1 MPAVGAALVTGVSR
15 RRGIAAA
22 AAARLRQDG
31 WAVFTTGWRPYDAE
45 MAWGRDDDQVVD
57 LEEDLLDPHAP
68 ARVVAAAEHATGPL
82 RALVNV
88 HTVDTGGGLM
98 DMTPELIDRHLAV
111 NVRAT
116 LLLMREFVL
125 RLRRSRHDGGG
136 RIVSFTSNLP
146 QTGAIAYAA
155 SKGAIEWLTVSAAT
169 ELGPDG
175 ITVNAV
181 DPGPN
186 QSGWMTA
193 EIEQEAA
200 TRTPLGRVGR
210 PEDAAALVAF
220 LLSNDGGWVNGQVIS
235 SDGGHSVNA

>member
-1 MPAVGAALVTGVSR
+1 MSGVVVTGVSR

-22 AAARLRQDG
+22 VAERLRRDG

-45 MAWGRDDDQVVD
+45 MSGGVDREQPVD
-57 LEEDLLDPHAP
+57 LEADLADPDVP
-68 ARVVAAAEHATGPL
+68 PRVIEAAAASVGPL

-88 HTVDTGGGLM
+88 HTVDVGGGLL
-98 DMTPELIDRHLAV
+98 DMTPALIDRHLAV

-116 LLLMREFVL
+116 LLLMRAFVVAV
-125 RLRRSRHDGGG
+125 RGSAGGSAGG
-136 RIVSFTSNLP
+136 RIVNFTSRPP

-155 SKGAIEWLTVSAAT
+155 SKGAIEWLTLSAAT
-169 ELGPDG
+169 ELGADG

-186 QSGWMTA
+186 QSGWMTR
-193 EIEQEAA
+193 EIEEAA
-200 TRTPLGRVGR
+200 ALRTPLGRAGR

-220 LLSNDGGWVNGQVIS
+220 LLSPDGGWVNGQVIS
-235 SDGGHSVNA
+235 SDGGHSAVG